1 MFGAPDDGEEVEE
14 PPAAGERGQGG
25 VARLVRLLRLL
36 GLVTVGLG
44 PDQRQHQPAHTP
56 PVQHPHYLHS
66 HYLSSLLSH
75 GERENAVTGT
85 FRARLM
91 LIFTIY
97 PTSSILLSACR
108 EQHEAVQCGGESRK
122 AVDNVTRTRTR
133 PLAADRN

>member
-25 VARLVRLLRLL
+25 VARLGRLLQLL

-44 PDQRQHQPAHTP
+44 PDQGQHQPAGTP
-56 PVQHPHYLHS
+56 PVQHPRYPHS

-75 GERENAVTGT
+75 GENAVTGT

-97 PTSSILLSACR
+97 PTSSILLSTSR
-108 EQHEAVQCGGESRK
+108 VQHEAVCGESRK
-122 AVDNVTRTRTR
+122 AVDNVTRC
-133 PLAADRN
+133 